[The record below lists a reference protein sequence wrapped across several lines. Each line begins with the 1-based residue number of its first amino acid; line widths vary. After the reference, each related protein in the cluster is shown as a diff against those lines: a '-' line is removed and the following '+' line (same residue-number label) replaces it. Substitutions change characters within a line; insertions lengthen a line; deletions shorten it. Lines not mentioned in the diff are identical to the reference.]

1 MSHLLAID
9 IGASGG
15 KAFVG
20 EFTSDGFILTEVGR
34 FSNVPIDLDR
44 LKWNMPT
51 LILCLKNC
59 ITWAVE
65 KFGKSIDSIGID
77 TWGVDFGLIDASGGL
92 IDFPTAYRDPVTS
105 TAVEKVFE
113 IIPRDELFAR
123 TGIQHLPFN
132 TIFQLYWIFNSSY
145 YAADNAKR
153 MLLMPGLFT
162 HFMGGSPCN
171 DSTIVSTT
179 QLIDIETGDWAVDI
193 ADRLG
198 IPARI
203 FPKIVPPGTIAGKL
217 GGEIGKGFKLS
228 SNVVHTAGHDT
239 AAAVAAFNFMR
250 DDDAYIS
257 SGTWFLVGCLS
268 EKPFLGED
276 AYAAGLT
283 NERAADDRFRVLKNV
298 TGFYLMDECRRKWG
312 EEGKQTDIARL
323 VERADGAESFG
334 PLIDPDDPSLL
345 TPGDMPEKI
354 AKLLTNTKQK
364 IIQDPGGLLRCIF
377 ESIAVKT
384 ALVLDDIRRVAG
396 INPQCLHIGGGGAR
410 NELLCNMLAGATG
423 LRVIAGPVEATA
435 VGNIIVQAVALKKIP
450 SLAEGAKIASRAMQV
465 KSFEPTDISA
475 WQDAKARFTRLWVYQ
490 A

>member
-1 MSHLLAID
+1 MSLHLAID

-34 FSNVPIDLDR
+34 FTNVPIDLDR

-59 ITWAVE
+59 INWAVE
-65 KFGKSIDSIGID
+65 KFGKNIDSIGID
-77 TWGVDFGLIDASGGL
+77 TWGVDFGLFDAGGAL
-92 IDFPTAYRDPVTS
+92 IDFPTAYRDPVS
-105 TAVEKVFE
+105 SSAVDRVFE
-113 IIPRDELFAR
+113 VIPGDELFAR

-145 YAADNAKR
+145 YAVDNAKR

-162 HFMGGSPCN
+162 HFMGGSPCD

-193 ADRLG
+193 AERLD

-228 SNVVHTAGHDT
+228 SKVVHTAGHDT
-239 AAAVAAFNFMR
+239 AAAVAAFDFTS
-250 DDDAYIS
+250 DDDVYIS

-268 EKPFLGED
+268 EKALLGQD
-276 AYAAGLT
+276 AYTAGIT
-283 NERAADDRFRVLKNV
+283 NERAVDGRFRVLKNV
-298 TGFYLMDECRRKWG
+298 TGFYLMDECRRKWK
-312 EEGKQTDIARL
+312 EEGKQADIERL
-323 VERADGAESFG
+323 VERAAGAEPFG
-334 PLIDPDDPSLL
+334 TLINPDDSSLL
-345 TPGDMPEKI
+345 TPGDMPVKI
-354 AKLLTNTKQK
+354 EKLLANTKQK
-364 IIQDPGGLLRCIF
+364 IPHDPGALLRCIF

-384 ALVLDDIRRVAG
+384 ALVLDDIRRLAG
-396 INPQCLHIGGGGAR
+396 INPQRLHIGGGGAR

-423 LRVIAGPVEATA
+423 LEVVAGPIEATA
-435 VGNIIVQAVALKKIP
+435 VGNIIVQALALKNV
-450 SLAEGAKIASRAMQV
+450 SSVTQGAKMVSRAM
-465 KSFEPTDISA
+465 PTKLYA
-475 WQDAKARFTRLWVYQ
+475 PANPEEWKNAKKRFKELWG
-490 A
+490 